1 MIETVIKAPLPVGE
15 ALTIQKNRITGKDA
29 KSRRLAIVT
38 GTHGDELEGQYVAWQ
53 LARVLK
59 QKKDSMR
66 GTVDIY
72 PALNPLGISTI
83 YRGLPGFDLDM
94 NRIFPGSRSET
105 MYEYIANG
113 IIRDIKGADLCI
125 DIHASNIF
133 LREIPQVRVNEKT
146 ARELVPL
153 AKLLNMDYI
162 WVHSAATVLESTL
175 AYSLNVIGTKTLV
188 VEMGVGM
195 RITQS
200 YGDQLITG
208 FLSVMCQLGMLEEPA
223 PDVKEPVISTDGS
236 VAFIN
241 ADASGFFMP
250 QVMHGEYVKKGQLVG
265 FIADALNGVTKE
277 ELFSPVDGM
286 VFTLREYPVVNEG
299 SLIARILGDIGAK
312 RKKTEALKAGD
323 AVKTKTASAAEKDI
337 PVKMK
342 RTSPAKKGGGMR

>member
-1 MIETVIKAPLPVGE
+1 MAETVVKAPLPVGE
-15 ALTIQKNRITGKDA
+15 ALTIQKNRITGRDA
-29 KSRRLAIVT
+29 KSRRLAVVT

-53 LARVLK
+53 LARVLEE
-59 QKKDSMR
+59 KKNLLK

-94 NRIFPGSRSET
+94 NRIFPGSRNET
-105 MYEYIANG
+105 MYEYIADG

-146 ARELVPL
+146 AEVLVPL

-175 AYSLNVIGTKTLV
+175 AYSLNMLGTRTLV

-195 RITQS
+195 RITRS

-208 FLSVMCQLGMLEEPA
+208 ILSALFHLGMLDGEA
-223 PDVKEPVISTDGS
+223 PEIKRPVVSTDGS

-241 ADASGFFMP
+241 ANASGFFMP
-250 QVMHGEYVKKGQLVG
+250 NVSHGEYVKQGQSLG
-265 FIADALNGVTKE
+265 FIGDALNGAVKE
-277 ELFSPVDGM
+277 ELYSPVDGM

-299 SLIARILGDIGAK
+299 SLIARILGGVG
-312 RKKTEALKAGD
+312 L
-323 AVKTKTASAAEKDI
+323 
-337 PVKMK
+337 
-342 RTSPAKKGGGMR
+342 

>member
-1 MIETVIKAPLPVGE
+1 MIETVVKAPLPVGE
-15 ALTIQKNRITGKDA
+15 ALVIQKNRITGTRP
-29 KSRRLAIVT
+29 KSHRLAIVT

-53 LARVLK
+53 LARVLEEK
-59 QKKDSMR
+59 KKDLR

-105 MYEYIANG
+105 MFDYIADG
-113 IIRDIKGADLCI
+113 IVRDIKGADLCI

-133 LREIPQVRVNEKT
+133 LREIPQVRINEKT
-146 ARELVPL
+146 EKLLVPL
-153 AKLLNMDYI
+153 AKLLNMDFI

-175 AYSLNVIGTKTLV
+175 AYSLNDIGTPTLV

-208 FLSVMCQLGMLEEPA
+208 ILSVMSHLGMLRGPA
-223 PDVKEPVISTDGS
+223 PAVKQPVVSTDGS
-236 VAFIN
+236 VSFIN

-250 QVMHGEYVKKGQLVG
+250 QVMHGDYVKEGQLVG
-265 FIADALNGVTKE
+265 FIADSLNGVTKE

-299 SLIARILGDIGAK
+299 SLIARILGGIG
-312 RKKTEALKAGD
+312 
-323 AVKTKTASAAEKDI
+323 V
-337 PVKMK
+337 
-342 RTSPAKKGGGMR
+342 